1 MRALHPAR
9 PAVGPAVL
17 IALGSIAIVI
27 FASLFDGSFV
37 QNDTAQYVSMAEN
50 LMAGQGLATSLV
62 WTAEHHLLGGL
73 PVAQTNMPPGYP
85 MLIALVSQLGVEPL
99 RAALLVSVACFSV
112 IPLVLY
118 QILRAG
124 GQPAVRC
131 LAMSG
136 VWLVL
141 PVVWFNVLACL
152 SEMSYTLL
160 TVLSLA
166 CVTRS
171 DRDPA
176 NRHAWLFAAGTLAG
190 LSFIV
195 RYAGIVFIASLGGL
209 FLLRAA
215 HRREARSVWNLLL
228 VASPSAALA
237 LMLLVRNYWLAG
249 RLAGGLRG
257 DEGNSTSAVLQSVY
271 WSLSEVSGFS
281 KAGLLRGD
289 LPEWVL
295 VLFVVSTLGCLTL
308 GLRLTVNWSVLRA
321 PGPQSHAWLA
331 LVYVAGT
338 LGAIMIAAKAHASGV
353 VSSRYLVPLVPFALL
368 LVASGLDLIHCD
380 PRSRRQRTMAAA
392 LRWGAFA
399 VFLVG
404 QVNVAG
410 YQRGVL
416 LERPYRQIDSAL
428 QQPFGSGTLRDF
440 LRQRVAQGAPLL
452 GNEAQL
458 TGAVLDRPAVG
469 LPGPGYTHTIWTED
483 EARRVVGKYR
493 IAYVLFFPHL
503 FDLSSP
509 DAVNQTFFRD
519 LKQGRVPPWL
529 EPTFSSAS
537 VRLYRVNASGA

>member
-1 MRALHPAR
+1 MRAFHSAR
-9 PAVGPAVL
+9 PAVGPAML

-37 QNDTAQYVSMAEN
+37 QNDTAQYVSIAEN
-50 LMAGQGLATSLV
+50 LMAGQGVATSLV

-112 IPLVLY
+112 IPLVMY
-118 QILRAG
+118 QILRAA
-124 GQPAVRC
+124 GQPAVRS
-131 LAMSG
+131 LAASG

-141 PVVWFNVLACL
+141 PIVWFNVLACL

-176 NRHAWLFAAGTLAG
+176 ARHAWLFAAGTLAG

-195 RYAGIVFIASLGGL
+195 RYAGIVFIASLGVL

-228 VASPSAALA
+228 VVSPSAALV
-237 LMLLVRNYWLAG
+237 LVVLVRNYWLAG
-249 RLAGGLRG
+249 KLAGGLRG

-289 LPEWVL
+289 LGEWVL
-295 VLFVVSTLGCLTL
+295 VLFVVGALGCLGL
-308 GLRLTVNWSVLRA
+308 GLRLTVDWSVLRSTGA
-321 PGPQSHAWLA
+321 QSHASLT
-331 LVYVAGT
+331 LIYVAGT
-338 LGAIMIAAKAHASGV
+338 LVLITIAAKAHVSGV
-353 VSSRYLVPLVPFALL
+353 VSSRYLVPLIPFTLL
-368 LVASGLDLIHCD
+368 LVASGLDLIRCE

-392 LRWGAFA
+392 LRCGAFA
-399 VFLVG
+399 FFLMG

-440 LRQRVAQGAPLL
+440 LRQRVAMGAPVL

-483 EARRVVGKYR
+483 EARRVVAKYR

-509 DAVNQTFFRD
+509 DVANQTFFRD

-537 VRLYRVNASGA
+537 VRLYQVNASGA